1 PTVAEDDRHLDHLEA
16 GADRAV
22 GHLDLEGVAAGLNR
36 IEVDRLQ
43 HLAAEALEAAGH
55 VGDVDAEDQLRV
67 GAAAAAD
74 RLAQRPPVADAAAGH
89 VARAEHDVG
98 LPRRRQQPRQV
109 GGIVGE
115 VRVHLQDQP
124 GTLGQG
130 AAEAGDVG
138 GPEPFL
144 DLAMQD
150 ADVAVALGEA
160 LGDRAGP
167 VRGAVVDDQHPGRG
181 RKLRPRGFDQ
191 GLDVL
196 GLVIGGEDQPGGSGV
211 GGRHRR
217 RCYSA
222 AERATKDGR
231 PRVDNLKPMTNAEIA
246 AALEELG
253 VLYEL
258 DGAVRYRVLAYGTAA
273 NAIRESP
280 VSVAELAAKGKATD
294 VPGVGKTLAEK
305 IDALLGTGEIP
316 AAVKLKA
323 KFPPTLIEVT
333 RVPGLGAK
341 TAKLLFD
348 ELGIASME
356 DLKKA
361 AEGERI
367 REVKG
372 LGPKAE
378 ENVLASLERLGEPG
392 EGPGRLLLSKVLP
405 IAEELATALRE
416 HPAANRVELAG
427 SARRWAET
435 CKDID
440 IIATAEEPTALA
452 EALVANPLIAAAG
465 TPGPNGVRAQTH
477 NGVSVDLRIVAPAAF
492 GNLLQHFTGSKAHNV
507 QLREEAVGR
516 GLSVSEH
523 GITDTESGKVDL
535 CVSEAKVYERL
546 GYAYIEPE
554 LREGRGELKAA
565 REGKLPDLI
574 EVGDIKGDL
583 HSHTTLSD
591 GRNTLAEM
599 AEAGRERGYAYMA
612 ITDHSASHGFGDHVT
627 PDRLWERIEEVRA
640 WNKGKK
646 GFRLLAGSEIN
657 IGLDGSL
664 DYPDDLVE

>member
-1 PTVAEDDRHLDHLEA
+1 
-16 GADRAV
+16 
-22 GHLDLEGVAAGLNR
+22 
-36 IEVDRLQ
+36 
-43 HLAAEALEAAGH
+43 
-55 VGDVDAEDQLRV
+55 
-67 GAAAAAD
+67 
-74 RLAQRPPVADAAAGH
+74 
-89 VARAEHDVG
+89 
-98 LPRRRQQPRQV
+98 
-109 GGIVGE
+109 
-115 VRVHLQDQP
+115 
-124 GTLGQG
+124 
-130 AAEAGDVG
+130 
-138 GPEPFL
+138 
-144 DLAMQD
+144 
-150 ADVAVALGEA
+150 
-160 LGDRAGP
+160 
-167 VRGAVVDDQHPGRG
+167 
-181 RKLRPRGFDQ
+181 
-191 GLDVL
+191 
-196 GLVIGGEDQPGGSGV
+196 
-211 GGRHRR
+211 
-217 RCYSA
+217 
-222 AERATKDGR
+222 
-231 PRVDNLKPMTNAEIA
+231 MTNAEIA

-258 DGAVRYRVLAYGTAA
+258 DGAVKYRVLAYSTAA

-280 VSVAELAAKGKATD
+280 VSVAELAAKGRATD
-294 VPGVGKTLAEK
+294 IPGVGKTLAEK
-305 IDALLGTGEIP
+305 IDALLATGEIP

-341 TAKLLFD
+341 TARLLFD

-356 DLKKA
+356 DLKEA
-361 AEGERI
+361 AEGEKI

-392 EGPGRLLLSKVLP
+392 EGPGRLLLSKVRP
-405 IAEELATALRE
+405 IAEELAAALRE
-416 HPAANRVELAG
+416 HPAANRVEVAG

-452 EALVANPLIAAAG
+452 EAMVANPLIAAAG
-465 TPGPNGVRAQTH
+465 TPGANGVRAQTH

-535 CVSEAKVYERL
+535 CETEAGVYERL

-565 REGKLPDLI
+565 REGKLPELI
-574 EVGDIKGDL
+574 ELEDIKGDL

-591 GRNTLAEM
+591 GRNTLEEM
-599 AEAGRERGYAYMA
+599 AEAGRDRGYAYMA

-627 PDRLWERIEEVRA
+627 PDRLWERIEEIRA

-657 IGLDGSL
+657 IGLDGTL
-664 DYPDDLVE
+664 DYPDDLVEALDWVVASVHTSFSISPKEMTERVLTAIENPQINCIGHLTGRLIGRREPYGIDVEAVAEAAARTGTMIEINANPNRRDLSDRHARLAVDAGVKIVINTDAHGVDTLGNMAYGIATARRAWLTKADVANTRGWAQFKKLAGIS